1 MTEPDATDTK
11 KATGLVDSAVT
22 DRLKSE
28 LQALALAQ
36 LERALTGVGR
46 KLGESTVKLNDIA
59 EGRSPGFSAL
69 ALKGGRKLTEGKG
82 PVRTALELGAGHLKE
97 NVTDALKNLG
107 GKRGKGGGGRKP
119 TVIMESVDV
128 GVPVR
133 DAYDQWT
140 QYQEFSHFT
149 KGVRSAN
156 SADDASSDW
165 KLKVFWSSR
174 SWKAHTTE
182 QVPDARIAWT
192 SEGAKGTTKG
202 VVTFHPL
209 GASLTRVLLVVE
221 YYPKGL
227 FERTGNIWRA
237 QGRRTRLDL
246 KNFARHIA
254 LRGEAPDGW
263 RGEIRD
269 GEVVLSHED
278 ALARE
283 ERARDED
290 AESEKASQDT
300 YEEAYEDEE
309 PLEGEYEE
317 EPEEDEE
324 LPEDAHE
331 EAPEDSD
338 AVAYDDEWEED
349 MAEEPEPGE
358 SGRRRA
364 KSGSRRR

>member
-1 MTEPDATDTK
+1 MTDTTSGGGR
-11 KATGLVDSAVT
+11 AEGLVDSEVT

-36 LERALTGVGR
+36 LERALTGIGR
-46 KLGESTVKLNDIA
+46 KLGESTVKLTDIA
-59 EGRSPGFSAL
+59 EGRSPGFAQL
-69 ALKGGRKLTEGKG
+69 ALKGGRKVAEGKG
-82 PVRTALELGAGHLKE
+82 PVRTALELGAGHLKD
-97 NVTDALKNLG
+97 NVTEAFKNLGG

-133 DAYDQWT
+133 EAYDQWT
-140 QYQEFSHFT
+140 QYQEFAHFA

-156 SADDASSDW
+156 SADDTTSDW
-165 KLKVFWSSR
+165 KLKVFWSTR

-182 QVPDARIAWT
+182 QVPDARISWT

-202 VVTFHPL
+202 VVTFHPI
-209 GASLTRVLLVVE
+209 GDSLTRVLLVLE

-237 QGRRTRLDL
+237 QGRRARLDL

-254 LRGEAPDGW
+254 LRGEASDGW

-283 ERARDED
+283 EEEDGAEYAAGTEEEDGKGTED
-290 AESEKASQDT
+290 AYD
-300 YEEAYEDEE
+300 EAYEDEE
-309 PLEGEYEE
+309 EEPYEE
-317 EPEEDEE
+317 
-324 LPEDAHE
+324 
-331 EAPEDSD
+331 
-338 AVAYDDEWEED
+338 AYDDEGAGEESEYADEEEED
-349 MAEEPEPGE
+349 ADVPAG
-358 SGRRRA
+358 
-364 KSGSRRR
+364 SGSRRR